1 MRETQYGEWRIWKPA
16 LGMITSMS
24 QLMTSLAAAALG
36 YTQGLGTIMFLP
48 PRIMGLEYMEGLART
63 S

>member
-1 MRETQYGEWRIWKPA
+1 MEA

-24 QLMTSLAAAALG
+24 QLMTSLAAAAFG
-36 YTQGLGTIMFLP
+36 YTQGLATIMFLR
-48 PRIMGLEYMEGLART
+48 PRIMGLGCMEGLATT